1 MAAQEGHLEIVQLLL
16 EAGAT
21 LNGAFKG
28 VTPRMIAAQ
37 HGHFKV
43 VQALLQAEA
52 V

>member
-1 MAAQEGHLEIVQLLL
+1 
-16 EAGAT
+16 
-21 LNGAFKG
+21 